1 MPVVPA
7 ISAAADLLRSPTRV
21 RLARSSPLPDGI
33 ETLLRIVAGEEEAT
47 AEASAALGRDADTV
61 RRAAEFFVEQVLLD
75 PASDHYRVLGAAQD
89 AATSDLRR
97 NMALLLRWLHPDIG
111 ENSVRSVYAGRVTS
125 AWERLKTAERRQAYD
140 AALRER
146 SEAASARRAE
156 LAGSATR
163 GPGRPRPAPPVM
175 GVMEGGVGAG
185 LRPRQPT
192 GIFRRLLMTLVPG
205 ARR

>member
-1 MPVVPA
+1 MPVLPA
-7 ISAAADLLRSPTRV
+7 LSAAADLLRSPTRI
-21 RLARSSPLPDGI
+21 RLARSVPLPEGI
-33 ETLLRIVAGEEEAT
+33 ETLLRIVAGDEEAT
-47 AEASAALGRDADTV
+47 SEAVAALGRDAETV

-75 PASDHYRVLGAAQD
+75 PASDHYRVLGAGPD
-89 AATSDLRR
+89 AATSELRR

-146 SEAASARRAE
+146 AEAASARKVHAV
-156 LAGSATR
+156 ASSP
-163 GPGRPRPAPPVM
+163 GPGRPRPLPPVM
-175 GVMEGGVGAG
+175 GGNESGAG
-185 LRPRQPT
+185 SGVRSRQPT

-205 ARR
+205 GRR